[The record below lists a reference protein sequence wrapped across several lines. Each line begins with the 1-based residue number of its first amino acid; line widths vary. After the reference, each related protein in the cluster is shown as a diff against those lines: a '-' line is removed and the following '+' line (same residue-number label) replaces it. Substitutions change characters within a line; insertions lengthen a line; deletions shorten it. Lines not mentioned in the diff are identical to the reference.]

1 MTQTLEPAT
10 TTSGPRSAVEGWLS
24 AFEQALT
31 AGDVEAVVE
40 LFAAD
45 CYWRDLVSFTWN
57 ITTVEGRDGVR
68 DLLESTLARVQP
80 SGFAVADD
88 LGEPAEADGVT
99 DAWLRFETAVGRGV
113 GHLRLRDGRC
123 WTLLTTLGEL
133 KGHEEPMNERRPRG
147 AEHGADPNRRSWRE
161 KREQEAAELGRTTQP
176 YVLVVGGGQGGI
188 AL

>member
-40 LFAAD
+40 LFGTD

-80 SGFAVADD
+80 GGFTVADD

-113 GHLRLRDGRC
+113 GHLR
-123 WTLLTTLGEL
+123 
-133 KGHEEPMNERRPRG
+133 P
-147 AEHGADPNRRSWRE
+147 
-161 KREQEAAELGRTTQP
+161 
-176 YVLVVGGGQGGI
+176 
-188 AL
+188 